1 MKGMQPNF
9 VGVYCHNFVLNLC
22 RFHGCRASWTAG
34 WNPTMG
40 WLQKTGLF
48 VAVCAYCERC
58 SLNLQVSYSNAKQLS
73 HTFVYWTQSRHI
85 YITRCL
91 VHRGVYLKIARDMRR
106 GGLRDMSWRRC
117 QHLDGWHW
125 LWNAHP
131 EEHFLV
137 HKPPVQW
144 TRYMC
149 ASGVHTKESF
159 SWWYNIATCRWF
171 YEHSLIK

>member
-1 MKGMQPNF
+1 MQPNF
-9 VGVYCHNFVLNLC
+9 VGVYCLNFVLNFC

-48 VAVCAYCERC
+48 VAVCAHCERC

-91 VHRGVYLKIARDMRR
+91 AHRGVYLKIARDMRR
-106 GGLRDMSWRRC
+106 GIGTCLGGAVNILMVGIGCGTNTLRSTSSSTN
-117 QHLDGWHW
+117 HLC
-125 LWNAHP
+125 NARVICVP
-131 EEHFLV
+131 AGC
-137 HKPPVQW
+137 
-144 TRYMC
+144 TR
-149 ASGVHTKESF
+149 K
-159 SWWYNIATCRWF
+159 N
-171 YEHSLIK
+171 HSLGGTILLPVAGSTSTRLSNDG

>member
-1 MKGMQPNF
+1 MQPNF
-9 VGVYCHNFVLNLC
+9 VGVYCLNFVLNFC

-91 VHRGVYLKIARDMRR
+91 VHRGVCLKIARDMRR
-106 GGLRDMSWRRC
+106 GWRDMSWRRC
-117 QHLDGWHW
+117 QHLDGWHL
-125 LWNAHP
+125 LWN
-131 EEHFLV
+131 EHLRSLSSSTNRLYNGLV
-137 HKPPVQW
+137 ICVPAGCTRKIVLGGTMLLPVAGSTS
-144 TRYMC
+144 TRL
-149 ASGVHTKESF
+149 SNGG
-159 SWWYNIATCRWF
+159 
-171 YEHSLIK
+171 